1 MQGNHPA
8 LQLLRQR
15 AAQNS
20 LPFDRK
26 DNFKLGLVVEG
37 GGMRGAVSA
46 GGLLELGNLGF
57 RQVRKC
63 TVLFPDVVLQR
74 SPWTC
79 HVPLSGPHPAQDV
92 QLCTGAILAIKNI

>member
-26 DNFKLGLVVEG
+26 DSFKLGLVVEG

-57 RQVRKC
+57 RQVRKQAVFRSV
-63 TVLFPDVVLQR
+63 TALQM
-74 SPWTC
+74 SWTTAF
-79 HVPLSGPHPAQDV
+79 SSPAQHQ
-92 QLCTGAILAIKNI
+92 QLRLRFGQQNH